1 MKLHFLTILTAV
13 LLLGAAPGRDT
24 ARGDSESLEGT
35 WSLVSVEINAQPL
48 SMDKLKD
55 SRLVVKGVSYSF
67 RLGDARLAMT
77 YKLDPGKSPK
87 TLDLTLTEGPDKG
100 KTYHAIY
107 RLEGD
112 TLTICRSVEPDKE
125 RPTEFATMPGSGL
138 MLVVWKRDKP

>member
-1 MKLHFLTILTAV
+1 MHFSTLLTAV
-13 LLLGAAPGRDT
+13 LLLGAAPARES
-24 ARGDSESLEGT
+24 ARGDSDSLEGT

-55 SRLVVKGVSYSF
+55 SRLVVKGENYAF
-67 RLGDARLAMT
+67 RLGGSRLEMT
-77 YKLDPGKSPK
+77 HKLDPGKSPK

-112 TLTICRSVEPDKE
+112 TLTICRNVEPDKV
-125 RPTEFATMPGSGL
+125 RPTEFATTPGSGL